1 MFVRTNSGL
10 SNRALFTGA
19 SYTLYVEGGGG
30 IPGAGSSDVVF
41 WGDLVR
47 TIRSDLKVTVIA
59 FGGKPEL
66 ETMAKKVKSGAV
78 TNTLVALDSDFDE
91 FLGDRI
97 DHSCILYTYGYS
109 WENDAFCPALFDEC
123 LRRILKVE
131 GSLPAV
137 VAPARNRMLDILR
150 HLLPWINA
158 DFWLRSMNSSLF
170 PKASPGRFLGNGTV
184 TSEVVVYNKE
194 IWKVCRTSLK
204 SVTPAQRK
212 PRPEL
217 WIVSGG
223 CFLHGHLYQHLFK
236 STVIYALKLLGKK
249 VQVSDDLIEHIT
261 VAAFCRWVGIGADHR
276 SEHYRRIFGNIP
288 A

>member
-30 IPGAGSSDVVF
+30 LPGAGSSDVVF
-41 WGDLVR
+41 WGDLTR
-47 TIRSDLKVTVIA
+47 TIRNDLKVTVIA

-66 ETMAKKVKSGAV
+66 EKMADKIRSGTV

-109 WENDAFCPALFDEC
+109 WENDAFCPELFNEC
-123 LRRILKVE
+123 LRRILKIDGELPEVV
-131 GSLPAV
+131 SLAQ
-137 VAPARNRMLDILR
+137 NRMLEILQY
-150 HLLPWINA
+150 LLPWINA

-170 PKASPGRFLGNGTV
+170 PKASPGRLLGNGTV
-184 TSEVVVYNKE
+184 NAEVAVYKNE
-194 IWKVCRTSLK
+194 IWKVCRASLK
-204 SVTPAQRK
+204 SVSPAKRRPK
-212 PRPEL
+212 PEL
-217 WIVSGG
+217 WIISGG
-223 CFLHGHLYQHLFK
+223 CFLHGHLYQYLFK
-236 STVIYALKLLGKK
+236 STIVYALKLLGKK
-249 VQVSDDLIEHIT
+249 VQLSDDLIEHVT
-261 VAAFCRWVGIGADHR
+261 VAAFCRWVGVSADHR
-276 SEHYRRIFGNIP
+276 SEHYRRIFANIP